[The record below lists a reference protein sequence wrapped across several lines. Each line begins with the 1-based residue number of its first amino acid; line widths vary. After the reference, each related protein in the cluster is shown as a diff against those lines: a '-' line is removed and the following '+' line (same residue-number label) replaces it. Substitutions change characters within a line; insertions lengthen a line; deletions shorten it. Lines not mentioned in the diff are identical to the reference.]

1 MLRVIC
7 LNWILKQAHA
17 KVVTDCKNKQTLR
30 HLAQETS
37 ETPQLSDTKCS
48 SDKKWL
54 IECSCVDDGLTAHLK
69 PQSGPNLII
78 ASAALILNWLQ
89 EAKHHLNSNH
99 QFTKWKIHHTYENC
113 KVNQLAKKLS
123 HEDWSLLE
131 RQPDAEGTF
140 QHLFKQSWTIV
151 ITIKQFYQGHIRDI
165 MWDIVYS
172 LKPLK
177 KQKALSPVIIN

>member
-7 LNWILKQAHA
+7 LNRILKQAHV
-17 KVVTDCKNKQTLR
+17 KVVADCKNKQTLR

-54 IECSCVDDGLTAHLK
+54 IKCSCVDDGLTAHLK

-78 ASAALILNWLQ
+78 ASAALISNWLQ

-99 QFTKWKIHHTYENC
+99 QFTKWEIRHTYEDC

-123 HEDWSLLE
+123 CEDWSLFE
-131 RQPDAEGTF
+131 CQSDAENTS
-140 QHLFKQSWTIV
+140 QHLFKQSQTIV
-151 ITIKQFYQGHIRDI
+151 IIIKQFYQGHIRDI
-165 MWDIVYS
+165 MQDIVYS
-172 LKPLK
+172 PKPLK
-177 KQKALSPVIIN
+177 KQKASSLMIIN